1 MSKKIE
7 EEIKESKLK
16 TNTISKE
23 LDINEVNTEAE
34 DIKNIKVKIF
44 NKEYNI
50 NDLIK
55 ITDKLKKNYEET
67 EISKKFK
74 LLIKNYCEGI
84 AWAVLRPCC
93 GKKYSINDL
102 KEKLK
107 EQETYQIIDIRC
119 SRKDIRFNKE
129 TVDTIIKLAEKYNF
143 EK

>member
-129 TVDTIIKLAEKYNF
+129 TVDTIIKLAEKYNL

>member
-44 NKEYNI
+44 NKEYNM

-55 ITDKLKKNYEET
+55 ITDKAKKNYEET

-74 LLIKNYCEGI
+74 LLIKNYYEGI

-93 GKKYSINDL
+93 GKKYPINDL

-129 TVDTIIKLAEKYNF
+129 TVDTIIKLAEKYNL

>member
-119 SRKDIRFNKE
+119 SRKDIRFNKD
-129 TVDTIIKLAEKYNF
+129 TVDTIIKLAEKYNL

>member
-7 EEIKESKLK
+7 EEIKEAKLK

-93 GKKYSINDL
+93 GKKYPINDL

-107 EQETYQIIDIRC
+107 KQETYQIIDIRC

-129 TVDTIIKLAEKYNF
+129 TVDTIIKLAEKYNL

>member
-7 EEIKESKLK
+7 EEIKEAKLK

-129 TVDTIIKLAEKYNF
+129 TVATIIKLAEKYNL

>member
-7 EEIKESKLK
+7 EEIKEAEIK

-93 GKKYSINDL
+93 GKKYPINDL

-107 EQETYQIIDIRC
+107 KQETYQIIDIRC

-129 TVDTIIKLAEKYNF
+129 TVDTIIKLAEKYNL

>member
-44 NKEYNI
+44 NKEYNM

-129 TVDTIIKLAEKYNF
+129 TVDTIIKLAEKYNL